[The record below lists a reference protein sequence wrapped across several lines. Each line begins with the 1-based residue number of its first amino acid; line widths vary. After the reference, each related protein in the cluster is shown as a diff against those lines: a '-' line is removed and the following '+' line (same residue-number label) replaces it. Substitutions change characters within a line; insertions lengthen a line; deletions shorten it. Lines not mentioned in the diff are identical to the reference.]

1 MGTVVA
7 FPVER
12 SLRPAEVPE
21 KGESARIYILPV
33 IRIERHD
40 VPVAVSPPPR
50 RPQPGHPRRFLS

>member
-12 SLRPAEVPE
+12 SSRPAEVSD

-40 VPVAVSPPPR
+40 APVSVRPVPR
-50 RPQPGHPRRFLS
+50 RPEPGHPRRFLS